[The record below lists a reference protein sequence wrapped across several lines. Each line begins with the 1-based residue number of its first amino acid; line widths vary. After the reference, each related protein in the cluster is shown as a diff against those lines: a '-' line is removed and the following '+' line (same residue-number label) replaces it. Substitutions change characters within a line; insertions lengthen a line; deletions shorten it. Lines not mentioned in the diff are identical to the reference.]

1 MPPIGQEAGAAS
13 HRKIGGDLQG
23 EPRLPVDAKSGC
35 GWQGAKMPGRGMQTL
50 KGEGDNSG
58 KAGIPVERA
67 KNSAQNWPRSGDQI
81 GAWIKGRG

>member
-35 GWQGAKMPGRGMQTL
+35 VWQGAKMPEREMQTI

-58 KAGIPVERA
+58 KTGIPMKRW
-67 KNSAQNWPRSGDQI
+67 KTSAQN
-81 GAWIKGRG
+81 